1 MLYLAGRLALAWFLL
16 IVFSGIG
23 ACVGLVVAA
32 TSGLFIAE
40 SEPKTALYHYPHH
53 IPKQAGGVSLRF
65 AMVNDVLHERFPHHG
80 TAYYKERNR
89 RVEQALA
96 ARQDHS
102 SAEYF
107 ALLDDRAVGLE
118 FVGEHDEA
126 IRVMRDKLAQQQALG
141 MTGRQLYST
150 YANLGTFL
158 ILGPFRQ
165 VRPGNDDD
173 KKVLR
178 EGLALIQKSIE
189 VNPDAHFGREIWQA
203 VLIEYMIAL
212 LDRPELLT
220 KYDMIG
226 NALDT
231 PIDPSTTRCIHQDG
245 EYSMLYNHVDTFVSY
260 GYPSELKDNMRGMIT
275 RVGAEDDWRTVVP
288 FYADPVPF
296 DEPTLGIIG
305 MWRLGGGAHPYFAL
319 ALGET
324 MLRVGQRYLAWS
336 AYERAARL
344 APLAWPEKERQ
355 QAFET
360 HCRKRQA
367 LIEGPWPQ
375 TEVASLRP
383 AFEKE
388 LKLGQDYQKAF
399 QDYEQE
405 QIAAGRNVNDPHF
418 YDAFHASHGSI
429 ASPVGLEDQLVAE
442 RMGWSD
448 ERLEALLTNPL
459 IILFA
464 GLGALVA
471 AGILWLGT
479 SIITRFRAPSST

>member
-1 MLYLAGRLALAWFLL
+1 MSLAGRLALAWLLL
-16 IVFSGIG
+16 IAFSCMG
-23 ACVGLVVAA
+23 ACGGLIVAA
-32 TSGLFIAE
+32 RYGLFTPNV
-40 SEPKTALYHYPHH
+40 EPETTLYPYPHH
-53 IPKQAGGVSLRF
+53 IPKQADGVSLRF
-65 AMVNDVLHERFPHHG
+65 AMVNDVVHERFPRHG
-80 TAYYKERNR
+80 SAYYKERNR
-89 RVEQALA
+89 RVAQALA
-96 ARQDHS
+96 DRKDQS
-102 SAEYF
+102 SEEYF
-107 ALLDDRAVGLE
+107 ALLDDQAVGLE

-126 IRVMRDKLAQQQALG
+126 IRVMRDKWKQQQALG
-141 MTGRQLYST
+141 MTGRQFYST

-178 EGLALIQKSIE
+178 EGLALIQKSIK

-203 VLIEYMIAL
+203 VLVEYMIAL

-231 PIDPSTTRCIHQDG
+231 AIDPSRTRCIDESKSSASLDYQAIKWFPLH
-245 EYSMLYNHVDTFVSY
+245 
-260 GYPSELKDNMRGMIT
+260 PSEEERKRLRELIT
-275 RVGAEDDWRTVVP
+275 HVGAEGNWRTVVP
-288 FYADPVPF
+288 SMGNPVPF

-336 AYERAARL
+336 AYERAARM
-344 APLAWPEKERQ
+344 APVAWPEKELQ
-355 QAFET
+355 LQFEK
-360 HCRKRQA
+360 HCRNRQA
-367 LIEGPWPQ
+367 LIESQLPAA
-375 TEVASLRP
+375 EVDSLRP

-388 LKLGQDYQKAF
+388 LRLGHDYQKAY

-405 QIAAGRNVNDPHF
+405 QIAAGRDLDDPQF
-418 YDAFHASHGSI
+418 YDAFHASHESI
-429 ASPVGLEDQLVAE
+429 ASPVGPEDQLVAE
-442 RMGWSD
+442 RIGWS
-448 ERLEALLTNPL
+448 EEQLRAILTSPS

-479 SIITRFRAPSST
+479 GIVTHLRRASST